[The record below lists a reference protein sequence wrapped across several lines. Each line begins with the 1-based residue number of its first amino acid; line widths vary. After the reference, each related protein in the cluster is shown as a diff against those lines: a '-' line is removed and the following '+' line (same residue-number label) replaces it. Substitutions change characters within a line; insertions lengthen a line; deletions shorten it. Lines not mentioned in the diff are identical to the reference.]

1 MAIVWLIFVV
11 LIGACVGSFLNVVIW
26 RMPRGQS
33 IVSPGSH
40 CPKCGKAIVWYD
52 NIPLI
57 SWCVLGG
64 KCRFCRTQISV
75 RYLIVEG
82 ATAVLVGGLYV
93 WYFMARIRTG
103 AGPFADAWPM
113 YVAQAALLCALLAS
127 SLVDIEMWIVP
138 LEVCWFVSVVG
149 LVCSAAAP
157 HPFVASVSPACGAMA
172 VAAAVGLAISVALT
186 RLGLLQPSFVD
197 ADDRQ
202 AEADEKRRAEQ
213 DEAQAAAQAVR
224 RKKKAKGKKAKGK
237 GKGKSKSKSDK
248 KGRKAPVDEGGAAPA
263 REKITAAAYSKAH
276 GIDPRVEILREVLF
290 LAPAA
295 VLVIVAYMLVTP
307 GGALYGAWTGLT
319 SQAASGRFAGH
330 FNGLLSAL
338 FGYMIGG
345 LWIWGMRILGTLGF
359 GKEAMGL
366 GDVHIM
372 AAVGA
377 VVGWAVPTIAFFVAP
392 FFGLVWAVYLW
403 LSRGQ
408 RELPYGPWLSAGT
421 LVVMLF
427 YDVISKWLGPHAR
440 AIALAWN
447 RLIG

>member
-11 LIGACVGSFLNVVIW
+11 LIGACVGSFLNVVVW

-40 CPKCGKAIVWYD
+40 CPKCGKAITWYD

-57 SWCVLGG
+57 SWCALGG
-64 KCRFCRTQISV
+64 KCRFCKTSISV
-75 RYLIVEG
+75 RYLVVEG
-82 ATAVLVGGLYV
+82 VTAVLVGGLYV
-93 WYFMARIRTG
+93 WYFVARFRAG
-103 AGPFADAWPM
+103 AGIFEETWPM
-113 YVAQAALLCALLAS
+113 YLAQAALLCALLAS
-127 SLVDIEMWIVP
+127 SLVDIELWIVP
-138 LEVCWFVSVVG
+138 LEVCWFVSLVG
-149 LVCSAAAP
+149 LVCSTASPHPYVAAA
-157 HPFVASVSPACGAMA
+157 SPAAGAMA
-172 VAAAVGLAISVALT
+172 VAAAVGLAISVGLT
-186 RLGLLQPSFVD
+186 RLGLLQPSFID

-202 AEADEKRRAEQ
+202 AQADEKQRGEQ
-213 DEAQAAAQAVR
+213 QAARAAAR
-224 RKKKAKGKKAKGK
+224 NSTRAKGKKGK
-237 GKGKSKSKSDK
+237 GKKGKKGK
-248 KGRKAPVDEGGAAPA
+248 KGRKVRPEQAKVAATPE
-263 REKITAAAYSKAH
+263 RITATAYSKAH
-276 GIDPRVEILREVLF
+276 GINPRLEILREVLF
-290 LAPAA
+290 LAPAG
-295 VLVIVAYMLVTP
+295 VLVMAAYMLVTP
-307 GGALYGAWTGLT
+307 GGALCGVWTDLT
-319 SQAASGRFAGH
+319 SVAASGRFAGH
-330 FNGLLSAL
+330 LNGFLAAL

-377 VVGWAVPTIAFFVAP
+377 VVGWAVPTVAFFVAP

-427 YDVISKWLGPHAR
+427 YDPISKWLEP
-440 AIALAWN
+440 ITLAWTQV
-447 RLIG
+447 IG